1 MQSTDPLKG
10 RSRRVLAT
18 ETGAETVTLPAE
30 EPTNSAGVSPRYQ
43 PKTRAFRRYVS
54 TYALGSLA
62 LALVIGAFSTVMLP
76 LHVQSLEFARVF
88 GAGGGIDLT
97 ALSNLSHKVASG
109 AVTPTAEQKHQL
121 SLLAQF
127 NTSKASSL
135 ALVNSVS
142 VLLVMILQP
151 IIGTLSDRTRS
162 RWGRRAPFV
171 AGGAV
176 AGAALIVLMPSVPS
190 IAVLVVVWSLIQVT
204 ANLGGGP
211 LSATV
216 ADRVPEERLATVSAV
231 TGLAV
236 YASAIVGAVV
246 AGILFN
252 TIGLA
257 AYYPFA
263 IALLV
268 LTIPFLLLA
277 RDRSSRSMVSE
288 PMRVR
293 TIFASFIVAL
303 RDRDYRLAWISK
315 VLFWTGLGI
324 GSTYGIYMLQSYI
337 SPALSATEA
346 AQITPMILIAA
357 LPATLLS
364 MAIAGRLSDR
374 LQKRKPFVIAAALI
388 LAVSLLVPWA
398 WPSLPAMFI
407 QAILGGMGL
416 GAYLVVDQAL
426 FIDLL
431 PDQKSAGRD
440 LGMSGVASSLGQAM
454 APIFA
459 GVVVAVAA
467 GSYGLVWP
475 VGFVIVV
482 ISALTILPIRGT
494 R

>member
-1 MQSTDPLKG
+1 MQSINP
-10 RSRRVLAT
+10 RRRRAQGVPVAVGKLA
-18 ETGAETVTLPAE
+18 AAVID
-30 EPTNSAGVSPRYQ
+30 EPGGSDRISPRYQ
-43 PKTRAFRRYVS
+43 PKTPAFRRYVS
-54 TYALGSLA
+54 TYALASLA
-62 LALVIGAFSTVMLP
+62 FTLMVGAFSTILLP

-88 GAGGGIDLT
+88 GPDSGIDVD
-97 ALSNLSHKVASG
+97 ALNRLRNEVTSG
-109 AVTPTAEQKHQL
+109 AVAPTAEQQHQL
-121 SLLAQF
+121 GLLAQF
-127 NTSKASSL
+127 NASKASSL
-135 ALVNSVS
+135 SLVNSVS

-151 IIGTLSDRTRS
+151 VIGTLSDRTRS

-176 AGAALIVLMPSVPS
+176 AGAALIVLMPTVPS
-190 IAVLVVVWSLIQVT
+190 IAVLVIVWSLIQVT
-204 ANLGGGP
+204 ANLGAGP

-236 YASAIVGAVV
+236 YTSAIVGAAI
-246 AGILFN
+246 AGSLFN

-257 AYYPFA
+257 SYYPFA
-263 IALLV
+263 IALVL

-277 RDRSSRSMVSE
+277 RDRSSRSMGRE
-288 PMRVR
+288 PIRIRM
-293 TIFASFIVAL
+293 IFGSFVVAL

-324 GSTYGIYMLQSYI
+324 GSTYGVYLLQSYI
-337 SPALSATEA
+337 SPALSAAEA
-346 AQITPMILIAA
+346 AQITPVILLAA

-374 LQKRKPFVIAAALI
+374 LQRRKPFVIAAALI

-431 PDQKSAGRD
+431 PDQESVGRD
-440 LGMSGVASSLGQAM
+440 LGMSGVASSLGQAL
-454 APIFA
+454 APIIA
-459 GVVVAVAA
+459 GVVVAAAA

-475 VGFVIVV
+475 VGFIIVA
-482 ISALTILPIRGT
+482 ISALTILPIR
-494 R
+494 RAR